1 MLQRIDTLFK
11 STGLRGA
18 VLISGFANIFYY
30 SGFTSEDAFL
40 LITAEERYIIT
51 DSRYFIQAKLECPD
65 FELIDIK
72 KGWEYV
78 FSLTQSEQIYFEED
92 SLNYGTYLK
101 LSEKA
106 QGKEFVPAQTRINLP
121 RQRKDKRELEII
133 KEAEKIGDD
142 AFSYVLNKI
151 HPGIREKELAFEL
164 EMHMKKSGAS
174 GLAFDTIIASG
185 VRSAM
190 PHGAA
195 SDKEIKNGDLVTLDF
210 GCRYKGYCSDMTR
223 TVVIGK
229 PEPKQ
234 REVYDI
240 VLKAQT
246 EAIKAIKLGVSCAD
260 IDKVARDI
268 ITEAG
273 YGDNFGHSLG
283 HSVGAEIHEMPVF
296 SPKSTDILHNG
307 NVLSVEPGI
316 YIDGWGGVRIEDLMA
331 VFDGEIINLTASPK
345 ELIEL

>member
-11 STGLRGA
+11 STGLCGA

-30 SGFTSEDAFL
+30 SGFTSEDAL
-40 LITAEERYIIT
+40 LLLTPEERYIIT
-51 DSRYFIQAKLECPD
+51 DSRYFVQAKLECPD

-78 FSLTQSEQIYFEED
+78 FSLSKSEQIYFEED
-92 SLNYGTYLK
+92 NLNYGMYLK

-106 QGKEFVPAQTRINLP
+106 HGKEFIPAQTKINLP
-121 RQRKDKRELEII
+121 RQKKDKRELEII

-151 HPGIREKELAFEL
+151 HPGMREKELAFEL
-164 EMHMKKSGAS
+164 EMYMKKSGAS
-174 GLAFDTIIASG
+174 GLSFDTIVASG

-190 PHGAA
+190 PHGVA
-195 SDKEIKNGDLVTLDF
+195 SDKVIENGDFLTLDF

-229 PEPKQ
+229 PEQKQ
-234 REVYDI
+234 REIYDI

-246 EAIKAIKLGVSCAD
+246 EAIKAIKLGVRCRD

-273 YGDNFGHSLG
+273 YGNNFGHSLG
-283 HSVGAEIHEMPVF
+283 HSVGVEIHEMPVF
-296 SPKSTDILHNG
+296 SPRSADILHNG
-307 NVLSVEPGI
+307 NILSVEPGI
-316 YIDGWGGVRIEDLMA
+316 YIDGWGGVRIEDLIA
-331 VFDGEIINLTASPK
+331 VCDGEIINLTASPK
-345 ELIEL
+345 ELIVI